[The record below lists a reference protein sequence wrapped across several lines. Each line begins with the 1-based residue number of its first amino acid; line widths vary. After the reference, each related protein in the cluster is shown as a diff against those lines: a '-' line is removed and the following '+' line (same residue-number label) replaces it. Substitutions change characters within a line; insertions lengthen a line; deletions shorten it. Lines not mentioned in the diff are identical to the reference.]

1 MCALNH
7 DATAKWKI
15 PRVCAGWRVCR
26 KVDTAGPF
34 RACQGGVTVEVLA
47 SAGAA
52 DSRVRGLHG
61 GALKVAVRAAPEKG
75 KANKEIEELLAA
87 FFGVSKNQVSVTG
100 GLTSRKKRLLI
111 LGLTTAQA
119 EEKIKLL

>member
-1 MCALNH
+1 M
-7 DATAKWKI
+7 
-15 PRVCAGWRVCR
+15 
-26 KVDTAGPF
+26 DTASPL

-61 GALKVAVRAAPEKG
+61 GALKVAARAAPERG

-87 FFGVSKNQVSVTG
+87 FFGVSKSQVSVAG
-100 GLTSRKKRLLI
+100 GLTSRRKRILI
-111 LGLTTAQA
+111 LGLTLAQA
-119 EEKIKLL
+119 QEKMKSV